1 MSRAR
6 TALIGV
12 ACLAATMTVQIT
24 ASAAPPGP
32 PPPVGHTAASA
43 PVTRKAPDDSL
54 RKLASKVGLRI
65 GTAVNTDV
73 LASNPTYAQI
83 TAEQFNS
90 VTPENV
96 MKWQLLEPTRGQY
109 DWAAADRLVAF
120 AHQHRQ
126 LVRGHVLLW
135 HNQLPNWLTTGVA
148 NGTISNMELRA
159 LLHKHVVDVVTHFK
173 GEIWQW
179 DVANEF
185 FTDGN
190 PSTVNSNDFW
200 VSHLGIGIVADAFR
214 WAHQADPHAL
224 LFYND
229 YNDEGIN
236 SKSNAIYAFVKE
248 LLGQHVPID
257 GVGMQTHLD
266 VQYPFP
272 DRMQQNLQRFSDLGL
287 KVALTEVDIRIPLPV
302 DATKQLAQNADYI
315 QSLQA
320 CLAVRACIS
329 YTVWGFGDAYSWVPG
344 VFAGEGAAN
353 IYDDNLQPKPSYYA
367 LQQTLSLAAGA
378 PHRTGAHSRGR

>member
-1 MSRAR
+1 
-6 TALIGV
+6 
-12 ACLAATMTVQIT
+12 MTVPIT
-24 ASAAPPGP
+24 ASAAAPGP
-32 PPPVGHTAASA
+32 APSVGHTAASA

-54 RKLASKVGLRI
+54 RALASKVGLRI

-96 MKWQLLEPTRGQY
+96 MKWQLLEPTRGHY

-120 AHQHRQ
+120 AQQHRQ

-148 NGTISNMELRA
+148 NGTISNAELRA

-173 GEIWQW
+173 GQIWQW

-214 WAHQADPHAL
+214 WAHQADRHAL

-236 SKSNAIYAFVKE
+236 SKSNAIYAFVKG

-329 YTVWGFGDAYSWVPG
+329 YTVWGFRDAYSWVPG

-353 IYDDNLQPKPSYYA
+353 IYDNNLQPKPSYYA